1 MTFLFSDGVQLCSS
15 TTSIKDSMVVD
26 APPVRAVR
34 LFSRINVLIPVRLA
48 DGICTW
54 AGSVSLLFSLGVAL
68 QGVISE
74 RLCKIHEVASDVLV
88 LIQCSKLA
96 NQEPN
101 KLALL
106 RWYLR
111 AVEQDGMQL
120 QMIATFVST
129 MLTSVRR
136 F

>member
-1 MTFLFSDGVQLCSS
+1 
-15 TTSIKDSMVVD
+15 MVVD